1 MRLKNDS
8 KLALNQRVKKDVH
21 CVESYTIPYATLT
34 RLRWPTSPAKKEAT
48 YYTVVNVQSN
58 H

>member
-8 KLALNQRVKKDVH
+8 KLALNQRVKKGVLR
-21 CVESYTIPYATLT
+21 VESYTISYATLT

-48 YYTVVNVQSN
+48 YYTGVNVQSN